1 MTIQDLTNNKAR
13 IIRTIKFQGFEVK
26 ATMEMMV
33 NYLTTFDKPTMS
45 NIDKLTRMCLTNA
58 QAVYTYDDQLADRQK
73 LMQIR

>member
-1 MTIQDLTNNKAR
+1 MTLQDLTNNKAR

-45 NIDKLTRMCLTNA
+45 NIDKLTRMCLTNV
-58 QAVYTYDDQLADRQK
+58 QGDYTYDDQLEDRRK

>member
-1 MTIQDLTNNKAR
+1 MTLQDLTNNKSR

-45 NIDKLTRMCLTNA
+45 NIDKLTKMCLTNPIGI
-58 QAVYTYDDQLADRQK
+58 YTYDDQLNDRQK